1 MTADTDL
8 PELQNGQ
15 LKVASNLGFC
25 FAGGGLLAL
34 RLPILKEAD
43 GQYVQV
49 LEGQGKFWLVSR
61 R

>member
-34 RLPILKEAD
+34 RLPILEEVAR
-43 GQYVQV
+43 QYAQV
-49 LEGQGKFWLVSR
+49 LIR
-61 R
+61 